1 MDAFRIVMIVLFVAL
16 ALITGKVYA
25 AFYPSRQYSPVRMI
39 TRIAVF
45 GAMSTILYVIPV
57 FKFSLP
63 FFPSFLEI
71 HIDEIPAFIA
81 GFAYGPWT
89 GIAVIA
95 IKTVMKIV
103 FNGVT
108 ATLGVGELTDLILSS
123 LYVGIA
129 TFIYTKKRNLKGVA
143 IGFGVATLVQVFVAM
158 VVNVYVMIPFYMNV
172 MNFPVDG
179 LLRMMQVANPAI
191 TDVGWSYAFFAVL
204 PFNLVKD
211 AIVIVI
217 TFILYRSLHMFLRF
231 EGKKSKTKR
240 LV

>member
-81 GFAYGPWT
+81 GFAYGP
-89 GIAVIA
+89 
-95 IKTVMKIV
+95 
-103 FNGVT
+103 
-108 ATLGVGELTDLILSS
+108 
-123 LYVGIA
+123 
-129 TFIYTKKRNLKGVA
+129 
-143 IGFGVATLVQVFVAM
+143 
-158 VVNVYVMIPFYMNV
+158 
-172 MNFPVDG
+172 
-179 LLRMMQVANPAI
+179 
-191 TDVGWSYAFFAVL
+191 
-204 PFNLVKD
+204 
-211 AIVIVI
+211 
-217 TFILYRSLHMFLRF
+217 
-231 EGKKSKTKR
+231 
-240 LV
+240 